1 MTTYTV
7 QGHLPRDRGWD
18 TIKTEDPQEAVEH
31 AKHTCEPIA
40 VYIDG
45 IEVMTDRTTAQA
57 VDAIREWS
65 A

>member
-7 QGHLPRDRGWD
+7 QGHLSRGRGWD
-18 TIKTEDPQEAVEH
+18 TIKTTDPQEAIAH
-31 AKHTCEPIA
+31 AVHTCEPIA